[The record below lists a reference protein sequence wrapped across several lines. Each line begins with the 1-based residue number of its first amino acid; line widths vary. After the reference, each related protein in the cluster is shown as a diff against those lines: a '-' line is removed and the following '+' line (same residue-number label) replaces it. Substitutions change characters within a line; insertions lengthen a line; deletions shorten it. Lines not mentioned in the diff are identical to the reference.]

1 LHKKIWQLSKLTLR
15 AEQSLFDLEDL
26 RLLAALERAKSLS
39 GAARQ
44 LRVNHASAWRRLGNL
59 ETRLGVR
66 LFERTR
72 SGYAPTPA
80 GHEAVALAERVTRE
94 LDEAARRLT
103 GQDIRPTG
111 IVRLTTTEALL
122 GFVAPVFKDLRV
134 SHPGL
139 VVEVAVANSFFTL
152 TRRDADVALRPAS
165 AAPEGLVAR
174 RLAAIASA
182 IYATPEYV
190 QDRRDVDPLLMDWL
204 SPDDNLSHLRSAQW
218 IARHVAPARIV
229 HRANSLIALREVAR
243 AGVGLAPLP
252 CFLGDADDR
261 LVRVAPP
268 MAEMASNLWLLT
280 HPDLRRMPRVRAVL
294 DAIGEYVSKR
304 RRAMEA

>member
-1 LHKKIWQLSKLTLR
+1 LHKKIRQLSKLTLR

-26 RLLAALERAKSLS
+26 RLLAAVERAKSLS

-80 GHEAVALAERVTRE
+80 GHEAIALAERVMRE

-122 GFVAPVFKDLRV
+122 GFVAPVFKDLRI

-139 VVEVAVANSFFTL
+139 VLEVAVANSFFTL
-152 TRRDADVALRPAS
+152 TRRDADVALRPAA

-174 RLAAIASA
+174 RLATIASA

-190 QDRRDVDPLLMDWL
+190 EDRRDIDPLLMDWL

-243 AGVGLAPLP
+243 AGVGVAPLP

-268 MAEMASNLWLLT
+268 MTEMASNLWLLT

-304 RRAMEA
+304 RRALEA